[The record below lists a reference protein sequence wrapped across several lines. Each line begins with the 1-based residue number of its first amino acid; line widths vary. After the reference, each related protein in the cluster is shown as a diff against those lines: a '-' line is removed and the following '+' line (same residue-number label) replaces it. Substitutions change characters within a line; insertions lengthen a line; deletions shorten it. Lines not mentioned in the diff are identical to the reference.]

1 VLTVVPEETRLEIN
15 GAAPGDRYVVN
26 SYLGSPTEVRP
37 GAQAFLV
44 RQEKPLLRPHFHE
57 VDQFQVVMDGVGEL
71 GGDDALPGLIHY
83 TDAYTAYGPIRT
95 NPAVGTLTYLTLRR
109 HAAVGANFMPESRVK
124 RREAG
129 GGGEHFVVQLG
140 ALPGEMS
147 ATAELARTA
156 RGAVAFE
163 ARAAPGEKLGLP
175 AGGEGQEG
183 YAVVFDGGI
192 HVGGRDVEKGGLVWF
207 TGPGELALARATA
220 HGSTVAVLL
229 FAPGTT

>member
-1 VLTVVPEETRLEIN
+1 MLTVVPEGTRLEVS
-15 GAAPGDRYVVN
+15 GAPGNRYVVN
-26 SYLGSPTEVRP
+26 SYLGSPTQARP

-57 VDQFQVVMDGVGEL
+57 VDQFQVVIDGSGQF

-95 NPAVGTLTYLTLRR
+95 NPAAGGLTYLTLRR
-109 HAAVGANFMPESRVK
+109 QAAVGANYMPESRDK
-124 RREAG
+124 RRQSG

-140 ALPGEMS
+140 AFPGEMS
-147 ATAELARTA
+147 ATTELARTA

-163 ARAAPGEKLGLP
+163 ARAAAGEKLGLP
-175 AGGEGQEG
+175 AGGNGQEG

-192 HVGGRDVEKGGLVWF
+192 RIGGRDVGKGGLVWF
-207 TGPGELALARATA
+207 TGLAELAPARAAA

-229 FAPGTT
+229 FAPGIT